1 MKYFDWDDAKNAK
14 LRTERGIGF
23 EEIVFHIE
31 RGDLLDILEHPNP
44 ERYGGQRIFVVR
56 REDYVYLVPF
66 VEDEHTVFLKTIIP
80 SRKATKEY
88 LGEESTMK
96 IDADEK
102 ELLES
107 VERGEWKSA
116 KAASANER
124 ATPIRQGY
132 VPQGPAAEHSAL
144 EQGPGGNPEAR
155 ARRRPAVPD
164 ADLEPVAQVH
174 VRSPQRRL
182 KSGRAGR
189 QHSGSA
195 APTNGVCG
203 QHRCRRPQPARRTT
217 VSDDL
222 WQAESRDHRQRRR
235 KRVNLD

>member
-44 ERYGGQRIFVVR
+44 ERYGGQLIFGVR

-80 SRKATKEY
+80 SRKATKQY
-88 LGEESTMK
+88 LGESPTMK

-102 ELLES
+102 DLLES

-116 KAASANER
+116 GGGKRER
-124 ATPIRQGY
+124 ARFSRYAKATFRKDRRLNIRL
-132 VPQGPAAEHSAL
+132 SSK
-144 EQGPGGNPEAR
+144 
-155 ARRRPAVPD
+155 
-164 ADLEPVAQVH
+164 DLEAIQKRALAEGLPYQTLIASLLH
-174 VRSPQRRL
+174 KYAAGRL
-182 KSGRAGR
+182 KE
-189 QHSGSA
+189 
-195 APTNGVCG
+195 V
-203 QHRCRRPQPARRTT
+203 
-217 VSDDL
+217 
-222 WQAESRDHRQRRR
+222 
-235 KRVNLD
+235 